1 MSIRPACVS
10 LLVATLCLCARAA
23 AQESGSEEVG
33 DARPAPSAAR
43 FQAWEQAWKLDVSRG
58 GSAPLVWAD
67 SLLLVASLDRNL
79 HWISIGSEPRI
90 EFKENYKGGFSAAP
104 VVTSRRIFLPE
115 LESGGRLVA
124 VDRLT
129 REIAWTV
136 DAGDLGASPV
146 VDGDRIYTVSTLG
159 EVIAWTEDGTELWRT
174 DLETRVTSRPALL
187 GAVLLVASTDG
198 RVHAI
203 GASDGTLEDVVSPG
217 AGPIWGDPVV
227 LPEEATGATAVFA
240 TLGGQV
246 LEVAP
251 DLTIVRQRS
260 FPSRF
265 FAGPTRAGDRLFLA
279 GHEGTIWCYD
289 WASDAIDWRLDLD
302 DATVRMAPA
311 VGEAHLAVGD
321 LQGNLAIIDRANGV
335 NEWSTRVDGALT
347 STPLFR
353 GHQLFAIS
361 EQGTLYAFRPAA
373 P

>member
-1 MSIRPACVS
+1 VS
-10 LLVATLCLCARAA
+10 LLIATVCLCARAA
-23 AQESGSEEVG
+23 AQEGRSEELG
-33 DARPAPSAAR
+33 DAGPTPPAAR
-43 FQAWEQAWKLDVSRG
+43 SQIWEQAWKLDISRG

-90 EFKENYKGGFSAAP
+90 EFKENYRGGFSAAP
-104 VVTSRRIFLPE
+104 VVTPRRIFLPE

-124 VDRLT
+124 VDRST

-136 DAGDLGASPV
+136 DAGDLAASPV
-146 VDGDRIYTVSTLG
+146 VEGNRIYTVSSLG
-159 EVIAWTEDGTELWRT
+159 ELVAWSDDGTELWRT

-187 GAVLLVASTDG
+187 GAVVLVASTDG
-198 RVHAI
+198 RVHAVD
-203 GASDGTLEDVVSPG
+203 ASDGTLEDVVTLG

-227 LPEEATGATAVFA
+227 LPDGAAAATAIFA

-246 LEVAP
+246 LELGP

-265 FAGPTRAGDRLFLA
+265 FAGPTRAGDRLYLA

-289 WASDAIDWRLDLD
+289 WETDAIDWRLDLD

-321 LQGNLAIIDRANGV
+321 LQGNLAIIDRASGT

-353 GHQLFAIS
+353 GNQLFAIS
-361 EQGTLYAFRPAA
+361 EQGTLYAFRPVA

>member
-10 LLVATLCLCARAA
+10 LLIATLCLCARAA
-23 AQESGSEEVG
+23 AQEGGAEAVDDAPAVPAVSRQTWEE
-33 DARPAPSAAR
+33 
-43 FQAWEQAWKLDVSRG
+43 AWQLDVSRG

-67 SLLLVASLDRNL
+67 TLLLVASLDRNL

-104 VVTSRRIFLPE
+104 VVTSRLIFLPE
-115 LESGGRLVA
+115 LESGSRLVA

-136 DAGDLGASPV
+136 DAGDLAASPV
-146 VDGDRIYTVSTLG
+146 VDGNRIYTVSSLG
-159 EVIAWTEDGTELWRT
+159 EIRAWSDDGSEFWRT

-187 GAVLLVASTDG
+187 GTTLLVASTDG
-198 RVHAI
+198 WVHAI
-203 GASDGTLEDVVSPG
+203 DASDGTIEDVVSPG
-217 AGPIWGDPVV
+217 GGPIWGDPVV
-227 LPEEATGATAVFA
+227 LPDEASGTTAVFT

-246 LEVAP
+246 LELAS

-265 FAGPTRAGDRLFLA
+265 FAGPTRAGDRLYLS

-289 WASDAIDWRLDLD
+289 WESDAIDWRLDLD

-311 VGEAHLAVGD
+311 VGDGHLAVGD
-321 LQGNLAIIDRANGV
+321 LQGNLAIIDRASGV
-335 NEWSTRVDGALT
+335 SEWTTRVDGALT

-353 GHQLFAIS
+353 GDQLFAIS
-361 EQGTLYAFRPAA
+361 EQGTLYAFRPV